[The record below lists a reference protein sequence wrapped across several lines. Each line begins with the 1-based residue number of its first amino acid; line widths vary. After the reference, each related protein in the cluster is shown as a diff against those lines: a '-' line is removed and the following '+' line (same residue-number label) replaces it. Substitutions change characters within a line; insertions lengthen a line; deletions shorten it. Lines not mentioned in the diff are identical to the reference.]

1 MHLVDLIEDPRQLAQ
16 AIDARRKELGII
28 HRDLDELAG
37 WADGYSSKL
46 ACGMKTLGGMSL
58 PTVLKA
64 LGLRLALV
72 ADNEWLPPVTL
83 SAMERGV
90 SAATILGRARALP
103 SPATVDALPVVAA
116 E

>member
-1 MHLVDLIEDPRQLAQ
+1 MQLVDLIEDPRQLAQ

-58 PTVLKA
+58 PTA
-64 LGLRLALV
+64 SRRLAC
-72 ADNEWLPPVTL
+72 ASPWSRITNGFRL
-83 SAMERGV
+83 SR
-90 SAATILGRARALP
+90 
-103 SPATVDALPVVAA
+103 
-116 E
+116 